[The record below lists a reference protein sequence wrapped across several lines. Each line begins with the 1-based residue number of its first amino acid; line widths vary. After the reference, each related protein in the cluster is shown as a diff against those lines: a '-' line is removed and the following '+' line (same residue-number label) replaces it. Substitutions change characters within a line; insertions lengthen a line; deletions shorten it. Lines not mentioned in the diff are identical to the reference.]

1 MPISHA
7 HLRAFHAVAE
17 HGSFTRAAEALH
29 VTQPTLSGQVRELED
44 RYHIKLFTR
53 YGRRVSLTDLGQST
67 LEITRRLFRA
77 EQEAEQLFL
86 AARGLSEG
94 QLTVGA
100 DSPYIITPL
109 VANYQRRYP
118 GVQIS
123 LRYGNTAELLQ
134 WLKSQRCDMAIL
146 ADIPGN
152 SPPLNVVQL
161 KPDHLVVFVNQQ
173 HPWAERRSVSMEEIA
188 AQRVILR
195 EKGSHTRT
203 IFEQALVRAGQNL
216 QDIMQIGSREGVRE
230 AVGAGLGVGIV
241 SSSELGAD
249 TRFHTLKVKGAKMTH
264 SEYMITLKH
273 REDEQ
278 PIRAFIDLVSD
289 IMK

>member
-17 HGSFTRAAEALH
+17 HGSFTRAAEVLH

-53 YGRRVSLTDLGQST
+53 YGRRVSLTDLGSST
-67 LEITRRLFRA
+67 FEITRRIFRA
-77 EQEAEQLFL
+77 EQEVEQVFL

-123 LRYGNTAELLQ
+123 LQYGNTADLLKR
-134 WLKSQRCDMAIL
+134 LRSQRCDIAIL
-146 ADIPGN
+146 ADVPKGG
-152 SPPLNVVQL
+152 PALNVIQL
-161 KPDHLVVFVNQQ
+161 KPDHLVAFVNQQ
-173 HPWAERRSVSMEEIA
+173 HQWAGRASVSMAEIA
-188 AQRVILR
+188 SQRVILR
-195 EKGSHTRT
+195 EKGSHTRS
-203 IFEQALVRAGQNL
+203 IFEKALEKAGQRL
-216 QDIMQIGSREGVRE
+216 TDVMQIGSREGVRE

-249 TRFHTLKVKGAKMTH
+249 TRFHALKVKGAKLTH
-264 SEYMITLKH
+264 SEFIITLKN

-278 PIRAFIDLVSD
+278 PVRAFIDLVAD
-289 IMK
+289 LVK